1 VEDDFN
7 QRVKEAVERGSLDEV
22 RSLTETRRPEQ
33 GLLQVLMRSDH
44 ETYKFDPQKM
54 KAMVDLLLELGQE
67 IEGIDV
73 DGRTPLLAAVVEG
86 QNVDIVSYLIKK
98 GAQITAKVNGMELTE
113 YSAQFNSQV
122 MDLLYHPYLESK
134 LAVKMR
140 AKRALVEAIR
150 SQNLKYNQFDTLCW
164 NFGRLNVSKEEVL
177 GEKVLYLHEFLSQ
190 QVKQTS

>member
-1 VEDDFN
+1 
-7 QRVKEAVERGSLDEV
+7 
-22 RSLTETRRPEQ
+22 
-33 GLLQVLMRSDH
+33 
-44 ETYKFDPQKM
+44 M